1 MGKQHLNE
9 YLPDYAVSPGE
20 VLDLELETRG
30 MKQQEL
36 AKRTGLTPKHI
47 GSLVNAKSAIT
58 PETAIK
64 LERAI
69 GKPAQYWLN
78 LESHYQE
85 TLARIAEEKRLSRD
99 LNWLKRIPVLSMVK
113 LGWITKHREPKA
125 QLVEVLQFF
134 GIASVDQWNDMWPNL
149 DVAYRQ
155 HNAHEVRPES
165 VSAWLRRGEIEAST
179 ILCGSFDKDKFRQA
193 LDEIRLLTTSS
204 PDVFVPRMRELCAQA
219 GVAVVFVPS
228 LPRTGVSGATRWL
241 NNKALIQLSLRYK
254 TDDHLWFTFF
264 HEAGHI
270 LLHGKKELFLEGA
283 NGLDP
288 AKENEAN
295 EFAQNELIPRRL
307 LTVFAQ
313 KKPISKAAIKQFSK
327 ERGISPGIVVGQLQH
342 MGHLPI
348 SFCNDLKQVFNL
360 AKVQTLGAPKNEP

>member
-1 MGKQHLNE
+1 MDKQTLNE
-9 YLPDYAVSPGE
+9 YRPDYAVSPGD
-20 VLDLELETRG
+20 VLELELETRG

-47 GSLVNAKSAIT
+47 GALVNAKSAIT

-69 GKPAQYWLN
+69 GMPAQYWMN
-78 LESHYQE
+78 LESQYQE
-85 TLARIAEEKRLSRD
+85 VLARVAEEKRLTRD
-99 LNWLKRIPVLSMVK
+99 LDWLKRIPVLLMTK
-113 LGWITKHREPKA
+113 FGWIDKHKEPKA
-125 QLVEVLQFF
+125 QLIEVLRFF
-134 GIASVDQWNDMWPNL
+134 GIASVDQWDDMWPNL
-149 DVAYRQ
+149 GVAYRQ
-155 HNAHEVRPES
+155 HNAHEIHPEA

-179 ILCGSFDKDKFRQA
+179 ILCESYDKVKFRQA
-193 LDEIRLLTTSS
+193 LDEIRRLTTSS

-228 LPRTGVSGATRWL
+228 LPKTGVSGATRWL
-241 NNKALIQLSLRYK
+241 NTNKALIQLSLRYK

-270 LLHGKKELFLEGA
+270 LLHGKKELFLEGT
-283 NGLDP
+283 NGLDA

-295 EFAQNELIPRRL
+295 EFAQNELIPRRM

-313 KKPISKAAIKQFSK
+313 KKPISKVAIKQFSK
-327 ERGISPGIVVGQLQH
+327 EHEIAPGIVVGQLQH
-342 MGHLPI
+342 MGRLPS

-360 AKVQTLGAPKNEP
+360 ADVQALGPR